1 MNGILHLYNNYWKHF
16 HGKRDVINLYL
27 FKFLENYYETQ
38 LTKNQN
44 ITTFNTIKLLHNTQT
59 LSCNRLVLI
68 IPLSPL
74 ISRSGRQVFD
84 VVRWYLLESYLHTI
98 CQYILCI
105 QGKCRNMPVRLQE
118 VKKLRW
124 ICHPECQWFGI
135 SIPLLQRRDT
145 TLQSC
150 RSINKLSEVVTK
162 GSKDLSYKLHGKS
175 ASINVTFCRN
185 MLRTEFEMLALETLN
200 NRLLKK

>member
-1 MNGILHLYNNYWKHF
+1 M
-16 HGKRDVINLYL
+16 
-27 FKFLENYYETQ
+27 
-38 LTKNQN
+38 
-44 ITTFNTIKLLHNTQT
+44 LHNTQT

-74 ISRSGRQVFD
+74 ISRSGRLAFD
-84 VVRWYLLESYLHTI
+84 VVCWYLLESYLHTI

-124 ICHPECQWFGI
+124 ICHPECQWLGI
-135 SIPLLQRRDT
+135 CIPLLQWTDT

-150 RSINKLSEVVTK
+150 GPTSKLRDVITK
-162 GSKDLSYKLHGKS
+162 GSKYLSYKLHGKS
-175 ASINVTFCRN
+175 TSVNIKLCQN
-185 MLRTEFEMLALETLN
+185 MLRTESEMLAFETMN
-200 NRLLKK
+200 NQLLKKYENCNTFVTSLQQHTCMTLCMMAATLARSTVSLCARSVGVSSGR